1 MSYRLCE
8 EIRIRLEDKL
18 LWLMDDGRYLRLS
31 SARIGGLPLPVL
43 RIAETERALGRRYRR
58 SVRFCVHITTRYCAR
73 SGAATRN
80 ITVDVYY
87 CQPVD
92 ELRARREFLQWLRR
106 KRLLDLYLT
115 PGVDDE
121 WRRRRIVMFW
131 RWWLR
136 EMQKRALRLLED
148 YLIRFFGAIHCV
160 LAEHFSQRG
169 EERREEYQMER
180 EEREIVGP
188 PIAVYVAAYFVY
200 REIAY
205 KVRGQYC
212 RCDNTGRIDRCNNVP
227 EWEFIVLE

>member
-1 MSYRLCE
+1 MIYRLCE
-8 EIRIRLEDKL
+8 EIGIWLEDKL

-92 ELRARREFLQWLRR
+92 ELRARREFLRWLRR
-106 KRLLDLYLT
+106 RRLIDLYLT
-115 PGVDDE
+115 PGIGNE
-121 WRRRRIVMFW
+121 WRRKRIMEFW
-131 RWWLR
+131 KWWLKD
-136 EMQKRALRLLED
+136 MQRRALRILDD
-148 YLIRFFGAIHCV
+148 YLTRFFGAIHCT
-160 LAEHFSQRG
+160 LEEYYTQKG
-169 EERREEYQMER
+169 EEKREEYQMER
-180 EEREIVGP
+180 EEKEIVGP
-188 PIAVYVAAYFVY
+188 PVAVYVAAYFVY

-212 RCDNTGRIDRCNNVP
+212 RCDRSGRLVSCVNVP
-227 EWEFIVLE
+227 KWEFIVLE